1 MGRNADG
8 GQRAGWRP
16 WGRCGRRQHVS
27 FKSDGFCVVVG
38 DDVLVAIRFTTTSA
52 AFICCTSG
60 SVLNLSLVWNWRK
73 NPDATGTKFE
83 TALSRNVEAWTA
95 AASIDDAKRA
105 SLASRR
111 FLGLSWTPLGR
122 LETQPVD

>member
-1 MGRNADG
+1 MDHFILWQKINASSQKKNNYQG
-8 GQRAGWRP
+8 EW
-16 WGRCGRRQHVS
+16 
-27 FKSDGFCVVVG
+27 KSTKYTIQISENQTKTKPSSNSI
-38 DDVLVAIRFTTTSA
+38 LNT
-52 AFICCTSG
+52 CCTSG

-111 FLGLSWTPLGR
+111 FQGLSWTPLGR
-122 LETQPVD
+122 FETQPVD